1 MVTWEACRS
10 FFEPDGSLR
19 DVYIRSGGLLSW
31 RALLGI
37 AREVGATFEVD
48 GKARPL
54 PASAEDALAL
64 RAAASPLLSI
74 DWHGIRLN
82 AHFFDE
88 AHVELDLDPAT
99 IDSSARFES
108 LLAFMRRLGHE
119 TRRAVALTPE
129 NCMNDAYL
137 EVDPV
142 NGVAVRAS

>member
-1 MVTWEACRS
+1 MTWETCRS

-19 DVYIRSGGLLSW
+19 DVYLRGGGLPGW
-31 RALLGI
+31 HALLGI

-54 PASAEDALAL
+54 PTSADEALAL

-74 DWHGIRLN
+74 DWYGVRLN

-88 AHVELDLDPAT
+88 ADVELDLDPAA
-99 IDSSARFES
+99 IDSSARFEI

-119 TRRAVALTPE
+119 TRLSVTLTPE
-129 NCMNDAYL
+129 NCMDAAYL

-142 NGVAVRAS
+142 NGAAVRAS